1 MTEIVYIKTLLT
13 VPYPQ
18 FVFPNVILSRS
29 RFGATLM
36 IRFIVLMLLNN
47 LVLSSLIFPYQHC
60 SFVPIDVCF
69 LNLLAIHYT
78 YFLYVVV
85 STPRFLLEDQ
95 RPGGVADAGVFL
107 ITTLIALVVLEE
119 FKAHPVATSLQLLHG
134 LKQHP
139 DRMPAADGVVVLS
152 QILPKALRF
161 ERFDQVHAHLVQDFD
176 PLVNGTVRVLV
187 VRIPEAS
194 SPMAKIGRDDEE
206 ILRIRKVRRQDFAVR
221 FLPVVANGADHDWHD
236 GKLVAEA
243 VGFSAKR
250 FELQFIM

>member
-1 MTEIVYIKTLLT
+1 
-13 VPYPQ
+13 
-18 FVFPNVILSRS
+18 
-29 RFGATLM
+29 
-36 IRFIVLMLLNN
+36 
-47 LVLSSLIFPYQHC
+47 
-60 SFVPIDVCF
+60 
-69 LNLLAIHYT
+69 
-78 YFLYVVV
+78 
-85 STPRFLLEDQ
+85 
-95 RPGGVADAGVFL
+95 
-107 ITTLIALVVLEE
+107 
-119 FKAHPVATSLQLLHG
+119 
-134 LKQHP
+134 
-139 DRMPAADGVVVLS
+139 MPAADGVVVLS